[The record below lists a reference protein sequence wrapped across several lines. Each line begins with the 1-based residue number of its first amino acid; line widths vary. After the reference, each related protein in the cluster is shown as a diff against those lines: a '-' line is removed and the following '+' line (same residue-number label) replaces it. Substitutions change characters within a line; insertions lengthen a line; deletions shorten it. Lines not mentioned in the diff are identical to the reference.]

1 MEQSW
6 LAANEEQKNLFDYFN
21 WTGVPD
27 IPEEILNSLARWVLL
42 YDVPFPYMAVREEML
57 PPESIRFFLSG
68 QELYCRPF
76 GWRHE
81 SWTQLYNRLSA

>member
-42 YDVPFPYMAVREEML
+42 YDVPFPYMGSKRGDAPHRRV
-57 PPESIRFFLSG
+57 SVFSF
-68 QELYCRPF
+68 
-76 GWRHE
+76 
-81 SWTQLYNRLSA
+81 

>member
-42 YDVPFPYMAVREEML
+42 Y
-57 PPESIRFFLSG
+57 LS
-68 QELYCRPF
+68 LI
-76 GWRHE
+76 HI
-81 SWTQLYNRLSA
+81 

>member
-27 IPEEILNSLARWVLL
+27 IRKKS
-42 YDVPFPYMAVREEML
+42 
-57 PPESIRFFLSG
+57 
-68 QELYCRPF
+68 
-76 GWRHE
+76 
-81 SWTQLYNRLSA
+81 